1 MLQGKREV
9 IKHSAAIHIQ
19 NNITL
24 LQRRAWNVLLANAYD
39 ELPFQERHR
48 MRIQEL
54 MRTLEFDSKNEDY
67 LKEALEA
74 IVSCR
79 VKWNILDKD
88 GEYEWG
94 VTTLLAEAKIK
105 NGVCT
110 YAYGPTLRE
119 RLHNPHM
126 YARISLSMQNKF
138 DSKHAQAL
146 WELCTDYLD
155 EVRNQGET
163 PFIGLGDFKGLLGI
177 GNGGYGGEFKII
189 NRDVIKPAIEE
200 INTVTDFDVKAEY
213 KKEKRKVSA
222 VKFRVRRVEH
232 LLGRTA
238 RQGDL
243 FPDVKDTPLAVRELK
258 NAGLA
263 ADEAW
268 KIWQEGFKYVDED
281 KRPTN
286 IGEDPEAAFDRYIL
300 EKTHLLRRK
309 QAERTVK
316 NITGF
321 LREAIKRNYANPEFA
336 AEETKRKASEESKT
350 KQFTERGRRL
360 VEERKEKILTA
371 RETELHHL
379 CEQILNETPTL
390 LTDVAEDIFKKNPLL
405 KKACQ
410 PGKALWESYQE
421 KPMLRVLVDQCL
433 MDRYPERF
441 HPVRERYDLQIAA
454 VEKQT
459 VTKEW
464 ATS

>member
-39 ELPFQERHR
+39 DLPFQERHR
-48 MRIQEL
+48 IRIQEL

-79 VKWNILDKD
+79 VRWNILDKD

-119 RLHNPHM
+119 RLHNPRM

-163 PFIGLGDFKGLLGI
+163 PFIGLEDFKGLLGI

-213 KKEKRKVSA
+213 KKEKRKVSS

-232 LLGRTA
+232 LLGRAA

-268 KIWQEGFKYVDED
+268 KIWQEGFKYVDEE
-281 KRPTN
+281 KRPAN
-286 IGEDPEAAFDRYIL
+286 IGENPEAAFDRYIL

-309 QAERTVK
+309 QAEQKVK

-336 AEETKRKASEESKT
+336 VEETKK
-350 KQFTERGRRL
+350 
-360 VEERKEKILTA
+360 TA
-371 RETELHHL
+371 REATTTKRVAEHQRRLLDKHQENLAVAREAELHHQ
-379 CEQILNETPTL
+379 CEQLLSENPTL
-390 LTDVAEDIFKKNPLL
+390 LTEIAEEIFRTNALL
-405 KKACQ
+405 KKSC
-410 PGKALWESYQE
+410 PPSTALIDNYRT
-421 KPMLRVLVDQCL
+421 KPMFRVLVDQCL
-433 MDRYPERF
+433 IGRYPERF
-441 HPVRERYDLQIAA
+441 CSILERYDGQLAA
-454 VEKQT
+454 G
-459 VTKEW
+459 
-464 ATS
+464 ATNNGAGEVNN